1 MSKFVLTALAVL
13 GVTAATA
20 DPASEDKVRA
30 AIQSMVPSAKIDAIA
45 ESSLP
50 GFYEVVIGSNVLYAS
65 ADGKF
70 LMQGRVFDIEHK
82 VDLTERRESSLHKV
96 AMAKVG
102 TDKRIVFAAKHPTHT
117 VSVFTDIDCGYCRR
131 LHQQIGEYNDL
142 GISVEYLFFPRA
154 GLGSASFDKAVTVWC
169 AKDRNKAM
177 TDAKAG
183 VAMDQ
188 VSCQNP
194 VAETFQLGQVVGVSG
209 TPTIVAENGTLIG
222 GYVPPAA
229 LLERLN
235 AIAAQGA
242 GAP

>member
-1 MSKFVLTALAVL
+1 MLKYVLAAVAVL
-13 GVTAATA
+13 AASAASA
-20 DPASEDKVRA
+20 DAASEAKVRT

-65 ADGKF
+65 ADGKY
-70 LMQGRVFDIEHK
+70 LMQGRVFDIARR
-82 VDLTERRESSLHKV
+82 VDLTEQRESTLHKV
-96 AMAKVG
+96 ALAKVG
-102 TDKRIVFAAKHPTHT
+102 ADKRIIFAAKKPVHKI
-117 VSVFTDIDCGYCRR
+117 SVFTDIDCGYCRK
-131 LHQQIGEYNDL
+131 LHQQIAEYNDL

-154 GLGSASFDKAVTVWC
+154 GLGSPSFDKAVTVWC
-169 AKDRNKAM
+169 AKDRNKAL

-183 VAMDQ
+183 VAMDK

-194 VAETFQLGQVVGVSG
+194 VAETFQLGQAVGVSG
-209 TPTIVAENGTLIG
+209 TPSIVAENGTLIG

-235 AIAAQGA
+235 AIAAQPA
-242 GAP
+242 GTP